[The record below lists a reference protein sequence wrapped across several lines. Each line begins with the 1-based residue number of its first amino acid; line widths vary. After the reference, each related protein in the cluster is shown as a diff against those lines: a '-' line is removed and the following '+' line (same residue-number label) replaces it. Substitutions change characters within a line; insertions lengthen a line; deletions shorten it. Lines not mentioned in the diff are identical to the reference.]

1 MWRIVKRK
9 WTEEQ
14 INNPP
19 SKWTGKYTAIKAEC
33 KEHQISQSGDLKT
46 CLNRLRT
53 HYKEPHQTA
62 TRRAR
67 TLTMTDFW
75 KPKGTPALNDYY
87 RLARCRLMGG
97 MRTNGRHVG
106 NVADNM
112 PSDCLG
118 SWIKCKRTDN
128 IYAMQHCST

>member
-1 MWRIVKRK
+1 MVGRLSGESSSYNTPATTSLTFYGATRQDVNRKRARPESETCLVKRK

-75 KPKGTPALNDYY
+75 KPKGTP
-87 RLARCRLMGG
+87 
-97 MRTNGRHVG
+97 
-106 NVADNM
+106 
-112 PSDCLG
+112 S
-118 SWIKCKRTDN
+118 
-128 IYAMQHCST
+128 

>member
-1 MWRIVKRK
+1 MWRMGHHTGGGLGIIVMS
-9 WTEEQ
+9 
-14 INNPP
+14 P
-19 SKWTGKYTAIKAEC
+19 SKWTGKYKAIKAEC

-75 KPKGTPALNDYY
+75 KPKGTP
-87 RLARCRLMGG
+87 
-97 MRTNGRHVG
+97 
-106 NVADNM
+106 
-112 PSDCLG
+112 S
-118 SWIKCKRTDN
+118 
-128 IYAMQHCST
+128 